1 MRQYHMPI
9 QDRKINTETLIL
21 NFRTS
26 FKICQTSTKKKK
38 KELKKPTTD
47 SKKQSNS
54 LACLNIFQHTK
65 YCFKLSNTEFEG
77 KKKTLIT
84 MLPFLYRSRD
94 QEEDDQVGYA
104 FQNASSTVL
113 ERIYRNP

>member
-47 SKKQSNS
+47 SKK
-54 LACLNIFQHTK
+54 
-65 YCFKLSNTEFEG
+65 
-77 KKKTLIT
+77 
-84 MLPFLYRSRD
+84 
-94 QEEDDQVGYA
+94 
-104 FQNASSTVL
+104 
-113 ERIYRNP
+113 